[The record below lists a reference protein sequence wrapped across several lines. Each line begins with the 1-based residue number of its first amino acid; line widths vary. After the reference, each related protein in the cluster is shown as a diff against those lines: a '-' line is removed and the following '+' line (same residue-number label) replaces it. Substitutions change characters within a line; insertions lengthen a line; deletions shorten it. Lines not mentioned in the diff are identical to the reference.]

1 MKKVRV
7 FLSVVAFMIALGG
20 VLTSQGF
27 GSTSVDGY
35 RMIAGE
41 CTFISNICD
50 TNGTYACKVNSAP
63 TTPVLHEFLNDTQCG
78 EELFRLDPPPA
89 P

>member
-7 FLSVVAFMIALGG
+7 LLSIVAFVIALGG

-27 GSTSVDGY
+27 GSSSVDGY

-50 TNGTYACKVNSAP
+50 SNGTYACKVNSGS
-63 TTPVLHEFLNDTQCG
+63 TTPVLREFVTETQCG
-78 EELFRLDPPPA
+78 AELFRLDPPPA